1 MTLETQFPIRTIKPA
16 FIVEDALIETIVH
29 TFYNRVQVHPALGPV
44 FNNAITDWESH
55 LATMV
60 NFWSS
65 VMNTSGR
72 YKGQPMPK
80 HMALSGVTPA
90 HFTEWLGLFKDTVT
104 ELCSPEVTARFVEK
118 SEMIAKS
125 FQLGMF
131 GLPSLKSNSLKKP
144 RLSTP
149 ND

>member
-1 MTLETQFPIRTIKPA
+1 MANETRIPPRIAKPA
-16 FIVEDALIETIVH
+16 FVVDEAVIEQIVH
-29 TFYNRVQVHPALGPV
+29 TFYDKVRVHPVLAPV
-44 FNNAITDWESH
+44 FNKAIKDWDPH

-80 HMALSGVTPA
+80 HMALKGVTPS
-90 HFTEWLGLFKDTVT
+90 HFTIWLALFKGTVS

-131 GLPSLKSNSLKKP
+131 GLPGLKKP
-144 RLSTP
+144 NTGAA
-149 ND
+149 NG

>member
-1 MTLETQFPIRTIKPA
+1 MTEETRLDVRTVKPT
-16 FIVEDALIETIVH
+16 FVVDDAVIEAVVH
-29 TFYNRVQVHPALGPV
+29 SFYDRVRAHPALGPV
-44 FNNAITDWESH
+44 FNKAITNWEPH

-90 HFTEWLGLFKDTVT
+90 HFTIWLGLFKDTVSD
-104 ELCSPEVTARFVEK
+104 LCPPTIAARFVEK

-131 GLPSLKSNSLKKP
+131 GLPGLKRP
-144 RLSTP
+144 AE
-149 ND
+149 

>member
-1 MTLETQFPIRTIKPA
+1 MTHETRIPPRTTKPA
-16 FIVEDALIETIVH
+16 FVVEEAIIEQIVH
-29 TFYNRVQVHPALGPV
+29 RFYDKVRVHPVLAPV
-44 FNNAITDWESH
+44 FNKAITDWEPH

-90 HFTEWLGLFKDTVT
+90 HFTIWLGLFKDTVV
-104 ELCSPEVTARFVEK
+104 ELSSPEVAARFIEK

-131 GLPSLKSNSLKKP
+131 GLPSLVKP
-144 RLSTP
+144 KLPTT
-149 ND
+149 NG

>member
-1 MTLETQFPIRTIKPA
+1 MSQETQLSARTVRPA
-16 FIVEDALIETIVH
+16 FVVEDAVIETIVH
-29 TFYNRVQVHPALGPV
+29 TFYDKVRAHPALGPV
-44 FNNAITDWESH
+44 FNDAISDWKPH

-80 HMALSGVTPA
+80 HMALKGVTPA
-90 HFTEWLGLFKDTVT
+90 HFTAWLGLFEDTVT
-104 ELCSPEVTARFVEK
+104 ELCSPEIAARFIEK
-118 SEMIAKS
+118 SQMIAKS

-131 GLPSLKSNSLKKP
+131 GLPGLPKAGFQAA
-144 RLSTP
+144 
-149 ND
+149 DE

>member
-1 MTLETQFPIRTIKPA
+1 MERETQIPTRTVKAA
-16 FIVEDALIETIVH
+16 FVVEDAVIEKIVH
-29 TFYNRVQVHPALGPV
+29 TFYDRVRSHPALGPV
-44 FNNAITDWESH
+44 FNNAIADWEPH

-80 HMALSGVTPA
+80 HMALKGVTPA
-90 HFTEWLGLFKDTVT
+90 HFTVWLGLFQETVS
-104 ELCSPEVTARFVEK
+104 EICSPEIAARFVEK
-118 SEMIAKS
+118 SQMIAKS

-131 GLPSLKSNSLKKP
+131 GLPGLPKADFQSANE
-144 RLSTP
+144 
-149 ND
+149 

>member
-1 MTLETQFPIRTIKPA
+1 MTHETPIPVRTIKPA
-16 FIVEDALIETIVH
+16 FVVEEAIIEQIVH
-29 TFYNRVQVHPALGPV
+29 TFYDKVRVHPVLAPV
-44 FNNAITDWESH
+44 FNEAISDWEPH

-90 HFTEWLGLFKDTVT
+90 HFTVWLGLFKDTVA
-104 ELCSPEVTARFVEK
+104 ELCTPDVTARFVEK

-131 GLPSLKSNSLKKP
+131 GLPGLAKP
-144 RLSTP
+144 GTGAA
-149 ND
+149 NG

>member
-1 MTLETQFPIRTIKPA
+1 MEHETQFPIRTVKPA
-16 FIVEDALIETIVH
+16 FVVEDAMIETIVH
-29 TFYNRVQVHPALGPV
+29 TFYDKVRTHSTLGPV
-44 FNNAITDWESH
+44 FNNAIADWAPH

-80 HMALSGVTPA
+80 HMALKGVTPA
-90 HFTEWLGLFKDTVT
+90 HFTAWLGLFEDTVT
-104 ELCSPEVTARFVEK
+104 ELCSPEIAARFVEK
-118 SEMIAKS
+118 SQMIAKS

-131 GLPSLKSNSLKKP
+131 GLPSLPKA
-144 RLSTP
+144 
-149 ND
+149 DFQAAGE